1 MSRRHHTDKEKAR
14 IIREFHHHHGS
25 TADFCRQ
32 RGISAQTFAN
42 WRRRTEVS
50 LTSKSDT
57 PDFLE
62 FEIGA
67 TPDRQ
72 PASGPLVEFEL
83 GGGMI
88 LRILPAR
95 I

>member
-1 MSRRHHTDKEKAR
+1 MSRRLHTDKQKAR
-14 IIREFHHHHGS
+14 IIQEFQNHHGS
-25 TADFCRQ
+25 IADFCRHH
-32 RGISAQTFAN
+32 GISSQTFAN
-42 WRRRTEVS
+42 WRRRTQVS
-50 LTSKSDT
+50 LTRKPDA

-67 TPDRQ
+67 TPDRR
-72 PASGPLVEFEL
+72 PASGPLVELEL
-83 GGGMI
+83 GGGMT